1 MKHRI
6 LALCLA
12 VILFFYAVP
21 AAFAVEFTPEQQLY
35 LLQDVQEIIREKGLE
50 SSPEDD
56 PLDRAMKAVLK
67 AVPTEDVLLEKL
79 AADPL
84 LYEVLLDEMLSGYDT
99 YTQYLPSGTYSAVYD
114 PETNYVGI
122 GVTIQAHKKGALVV
136 EVNLTGAAAKAG
148 IRPGDILIH
157 GAGQS
162 LTGMD
167 VSAISQLLR
176 GEAGTT
182 VEVTVLRGKEELTFP
197 LTRTALVQ
205 RNYSATPLEEDIFYM
220 KWSRIQDDGSY
231 LVFRMQLAQL
241 VRDGYDCVILDLRDN
256 PGGSLDLAFT
266 MATDFMEDSG
276 AFFRTQARNP
286 RGKAE
291 LEQKYIIADG
301 DGLDIPHIFVLVNG
315 ESASASEIIAVSLRD
330 KEGAT
335 LVGETTY
342 GKGRAQ
348 QHYVLD
354 TDAGIVL
361 TTMKLLPLEGE
372 DYDGVGVTP
381 DVSVKNKVLKTK
393 EKITVPTNVAL
404 APYSCS
410 DNGEALNRA
419 LVALGLLE
427 TLPEKPYQLGD
438 DTLAALDRL
447 QAVYQLPDTA
457 PGAGIPTLLLVNQL
471 LEAQQAGQYA
481 QDVQLDTAIEL
492 AREAI
497 KTE

>member
-6 LALCLA
+6 SALFLAF
-12 VILFFYAVP
+12 ILFICAIPTV
-21 AAFAVEFTPEQQLY
+21 FAEYTPEQQLY
-35 LLQDVQEIIREKGLE
+35 LLEDVQEIIREDGLE
-50 SSPEDD
+50 SFPEDA
-56 PLDRAMKAVLK
+56 PLDRALTAVLK
-67 AVPTEDVLLEKL
+67 AVPQEEALLEQL

-84 LYEVLLDEMLSGYDT
+84 LYEALLEEMLSGYDR
-99 YTQYLPSGTYSAVYD
+99 YSQYLPSGTYSAVYE

-122 GVTIQAHKKGALVV
+122 GVTIQAHDKGALVA

-148 IRPGDILIH
+148 IRPGDILTF
-157 GAGQS
+157 GAGQP
-162 LTGMD
+162 LAGMD
-167 VSAISQLLR
+167 ISAISGLLR

-182 VEVTVLRGKEELTFP
+182 VEVTVLRGKETLTFA

-205 RNYSATPLEEDIFYM
+205 RNYSSAPLEEDIFYM

-241 VRDGYDCVILDLRDN
+241 VREGYDCLILDLRDN
-256 PGGSLDLAFT
+256 PGGSLDLAFN
-266 MATDFMEDSG
+266 MASDFMEDSG
-276 AFFRTQARNP
+276 AFFRTQARNA

-301 DGLDIPHIFVLVNG
+301 DGLDVPNLFVLVNDA
-315 ESASASEIIAVSLRD
+315 SASASEIIAASLRD
-330 KEGAT
+330 KEGAV
-335 LVGETTY
+335 LIGETTY

-348 QHYVLD
+348 QHYVLE

-361 TTMKLLPLEGE
+361 TTMKLLPLEEE
-372 DYDGVGVTP
+372 DYDGVGLTP
-381 DVSVKNKVLKTK
+381 QVEVKNKRLKTK
-393 EKITVPTNVAL
+393 EKLTVPTDVAL

-410 DNGEALNRA
+410 DNGEMLNRA

-427 TLPEKPYQLGD
+427 ELPEKPYQLGEE
-438 DTLAALDRL
+438 TLAALDRL
-447 QAVYQLPDTA
+447 QAVHQLMDTA

-471 LEAQQAGQYA
+471 LEAQQAGQYE
-481 QDVQLDTAIEL
+481 QDLQLDTAIQL
-492 AREAI
+492 AREAL

>member
-1 MKHRI
+1 MRNRI

-12 VILFFYAVP
+12 VTLFFCAVP

-35 LLQDVQEIIREKGLE
+35 LLQDVQEIIREEGLE
-50 SSPEDD
+50 SSPADE
-56 PLDRAMKAVLK
+56 PLNRALKAVLK
-67 AVPTEDVLLEKL
+67 TVPDESALLEQL
-79 AADPL
+79 TADPQ
-84 LYEVLLDEMLSGYDT
+84 LYEILLDEMLSGYDP
-99 YTQYLPSGTYSAVYD
+99 YTQYLPSGTYSAVYE

-122 GVTIQAHKKGALVV
+122 GVTIQAHEKGALVV
-136 EVNLTGAAAKAG
+136 EVNLTGAAAAAG
-148 IRPGDILIH
+148 ICPGDILTH

-162 LTGMD
+162 LAGMD
-167 VSAISQLLR
+167 ASAISQLLR
-176 GEAGTT
+176 GEAGTS
-182 VEVTVLRGKEELTFP
+182 VEVTVLRGKETLPFT

-205 RNYSATPLEEDIFYM
+205 RNYSGTPLEEDIFYM

-241 VRDGYDCVILDLRDN
+241 VREGYDCVILDLRDN

-276 AFFRTQARNP
+276 AFFRTQARDS

-291 LEQKYIIADG
+291 LEQKYIIAEG
-301 DGLDIPHIFVLVNG
+301 DGLDVPHIFVLMNG

-335 LVGETTY
+335 LIGETTY

-372 DYDGVGVTP
+372 DYDGVGITP
-381 DVSVKNKVLKTK
+381 DVAVQNKVLKTK
-393 EKITVPTNVAL
+393 EKLTVPTDVAL

-427 TLPEKPYQLGD
+427 TLPEKPYQVGD

-447 QAVYQLPDTA
+447 QAVHQLIDTT

-471 LEAQQAGQYA
+471 LELQQAGKYL
-481 QDVQLDTAIEL
+481 QDLQLETAIQL

-497 KTE
+497 QSE

>member
-6 LALCLA
+6 IACLLTFCLFLCVL
-12 VILFFYAVP
+12 P
-21 AAFAVEFTPEQQLY
+21 AASAVEYTPQQQLY
-35 LLQDVQEIIREKGLE
+35 ILEDVQEIIREEGLE
-50 SSPEDD
+50 STPEDD
-56 PLDRAMKAVLK
+56 PLERALKAVLK
-67 AVPTEDVLLEKL
+67 TIPTEDILLEKL

-84 LYEVLLDEMLSGYDT
+84 LYEVLLDEILSGYDA

-122 GVTIQAHKKGALVV
+122 GVTIQAHDKGALVV

-148 IRPGDILIH
+148 IRPGDILIF

-162 LTGMD
+162 LAGMD

-182 VEVTVLRGKEELTFP
+182 VDVTILRGKEKLTFA

-241 VRDGYDCVILDLRDN
+241 VREGYDCVILDLRDN

-276 AFFRTQARNP
+276 AFFRTQARDP
-286 RGKAE
+286 YGKEKLA
-291 LEQKYIIADG
+291 QKYIIAEG
-301 DGLDIPHIFVLVNG
+301 DGLDVPHIFVLVNG

-372 DYDGVGVTP
+372 DYDGVGVAP
-381 DVSVKNKVLKTK
+381 DVEVKNKVLKTR
-393 EKITVPTNVAL
+393 EKISVPADVAL

-427 TLPEKPYQLGD
+427 ELPEKPYQLGD

-471 LEAQQAGQYA
+471 LEAQQAGQYE
-481 QDVQLDTAIEL
+481 QDLQLEAAIQL
-492 AREAI
+492 AREAL
-497 KTE
+497 KSE